1 MANSRDDK
9 PFVVFI
15 DGSRYWLLIP
25 PGDAGDSRLVKKNC
39 QQLLESCDLL
49 QLANLTPFVD
59 DVVCAIQEY
68 KKQQQIAIGSQCN
81 RVMKHIQESAVYLY
95 QYKDISEAT
104 VKNLHLAMKWL
115 FEVRPPRVIGGRELL
130 KAICEVTRSVH
141 ATARKIFMRLRNAE
155 KVVSETLDIIAT
167 NRDEVCRPSFIGAYI
182 QSFMM
187 TAGMPDDNEFPV
199 VQNEPEDL
207 QNIRLF
213 KEMVSRSLLFWKNL
227 MESLDV
233 LKNFAFEI
241 NIMVQQDEK
250 IGDKFDL
257 FKETVLRLSSGWRA
271 IEKVSQ
277 QYIKNIRDKELK
289 SLADDVLPKM
299 GLLED
304 FGEFALNIDGHF
316 QNLESRL
323 MSKKY
328 DAAEMQNEVAIYST
342 WIQPQLL
349 ASVPQCLEIVEKA
362 TKCVQSGKVRE
373 AKRKFVEVVQHSNR
387 ITTITEVYIR
397 RLEELEKYGEYQQ
410 EKLMKKME
418 CLENEKRR
426 KNDQISRRKIEISQK
441 RENIDFCKEQ
451 KAKSEERKQ
460 EAERKKRDAEKRKR
474 EVEKWWW
481 VPIYGQV
488 LCIREL
494 IENNSHVIN
503 TEARKANECNSEMQ
517 SLQGRIQSVESE
529 ISNLNRE
536 VSSLTSEI
544 SNLKDESIRR
554 NDTLSEMKE
563 ATAVLKQSVSH
574 WNEFISTIDHGANRS
589 EAMIKLVN
597 RASKCDDPSRI
608 LKSRGTQTSM
618 KSFQEAFAKAE
629 ELLEKQWDNLIVY
642 VYTCEVCKKEK
653 RGLPLPLDKDTVVCG
668 ECAHKFIEY

>member
-277 QYIKNIRDKELK
+277 QYIKNIKDEELK
-289 SLADDVLPKM
+289 LLADGMRPI

-304 FGEFALNIDGHF
+304 FREFARNVDGNF
-316 QNLESRL
+316 QDLESKL
-323 MSKKY
+323 ILKQ
-328 DAAEMQNEVAIYST
+328 AENMQNKVAIYST
-342 WIQPQLL
+342 WVQPQLI
-349 ASVPQCLEIVEKA
+349 SEVRQCQGIVEEA
-362 TKCVQSGKVRE
+362 TKYVELGKVRE
-373 AKRKFVEVVQHSNR
+373 AERKFIQVAQHSNR
-387 ITTITEVYIR
+387 ITTITKVYIC
-397 RLEELEKYGEYQQ
+397 RLEELEKYSVYQQ
-410 EKLMKKME
+410 EILMKKME
-418 CLENEKRR
+418 DLENKKKEKNKQIFQRLEEVSRKEQEKRC
-426 KNDQISRRKIEISQK
+426 
-441 RENIDFCKEQ
+441 REAE
-451 KAKSEERKQ
+451 KAKIKERRE
-460 EAERKKRDAEKRKR
+460 EAERNKRRAERRERDAKKWLLIPLIGLIPYLLDDSASDVRR
-474 EVEKWWW
+474 EESNIK
-481 VPIYGQV
+481 
-488 LCIREL
+488 
-494 IENNSHVIN
+494 
-503 TEARKANECNSEMQ
+503 ECDDKIQ
-517 SLQGRIQSVESE
+517 SLERIIQNVQ
-529 ISNLNRE
+529 
-536 VSSLTSEI
+536 SEI
-544 SNLKDESIRR
+544 SNLKREVSNLNSEISNLKVESKRR
-554 NDTLSEMKE
+554 NDTLLEIKQTTADLIQSIYHWTEFTSTVEDGAKKAKTIANFFIKASEK
-563 ATAVLKQSVSH
+563 
-574 WNEFISTIDHGANRS
+574 
-589 EAMIKLVN
+589 
-597 RASKCDDPSRI
+597 DDSSRI
-608 LKSRGTQTSM
+608 LESKGTQT
-618 KSFQEAFAKAE
+618 KVTSFQEAFAKAE